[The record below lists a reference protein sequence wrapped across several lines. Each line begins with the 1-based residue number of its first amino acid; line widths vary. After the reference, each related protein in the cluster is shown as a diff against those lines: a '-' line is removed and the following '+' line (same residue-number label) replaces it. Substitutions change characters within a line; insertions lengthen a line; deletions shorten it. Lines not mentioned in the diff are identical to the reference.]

1 MNNNL
6 QEKGEQL
13 RAAAGQVRGGVSDKL
28 GDLSGSIMFRAI
40 LIGALGLCAIAWPAT
55 SFGLLLIAI
64 AVLLIV
70 DGLIGIVSVMRAN
83 ERGAFLGQSILSL
96 AIGALLLFWPGA
108 SVKTLF
114 FLLGVWSLL
123 HGIMLLWSL
132 RDLPETDPYRS
143 TQRIVGIILAIIGA
157 VLLIWP
163 GAGIVTLSWM
173 LGLAALVIAG
183 VLFWLS
189 RRMKQLKN
197 RVSGDV
203 A

>member
-1 MNNNL
+1 VNNNV

-13 RAAAGQVRGGVSDKL
+13 RAAAGQVRSGVSEKL
-28 GDLSGSIMFRAI
+28 GDLSGSIMLKAI
-40 LIGALGLCAIAWPAT
+40 LIGVLGLCVIVWPTT
-55 SFGLLLIAI
+55 SFGLLVVAI

-70 DGLIGIVSVMRAN
+70 DGLIGIFSVMRAN
-83 ERGAFLGQSILSL
+83 ERGAFLGQSFLSI
-96 AIGALLLFWPGA
+96 AIGAILLFWPGA

-114 FLLGVWSLL
+114 FLLGAWSLL

-132 RDLPETDPYRS
+132 RELPEDDPYRS
-143 TQRIVGIILAIIGA
+143 TQRTVGIILAVIGA

-163 GAGIVTLSWM
+163 GAGVVTLSWM

-189 RRMKQLKN
+189 QRMKRLKR
-197 RVSGDV
+197 RVEG
-203 A
+203 

>member
-1 MNNNL
+1 MNNNV

-13 RAAAGQVRGGVSDKL
+13 RAAAGQVRSGVSEKL
-28 GDLSGSIMFRAI
+28 GDLSGSIMLKAI
-40 LIGALGLCAIAWPAT
+40 LIGVLGLCVIVWPTT
-55 SFGLLLIAI
+55 SFGLLVVAI

-70 DGLIGIVSVMRAN
+70 DGLIGIFSVMRAN
-83 ERGAFLGQSILSL
+83 ERGAFLGQSFLSI
-96 AIGALLLFWPGA
+96 AIGAILLFWPGA

-114 FLLGVWSLL
+114 FLLGAWSLL

-132 RDLPETDPYRS
+132 RELPEDDPYRS
-143 TQRIVGIILAIIGA
+143 TQRTVGIILAVIGA

-163 GAGIVTLSWM
+163 GAGVVTLSWM

-189 RRMKQLKN
+189 QRMKRLKR
-197 RVSGDV
+197 RVEG
-203 A
+203 